1 MFRFRQQANTR
12 LHKLIVAVLTL
23 AALSAS
29 CADES
34 RPLPTAEQ
42 RPRAVRV
49 AEARILTLL
58 TGVDY
63 VGTLRSAREVEVV
76 ARTAGTIV
84 ALPVDEGF
92 RVTTGE
98 IVAQLDDAEIRSLR
112 RQVRSDRR
120 RVRTDR
126 DYVCDSAATDER
138 LARQGAISTAQV
150 DRSRATCQSAEAV
163 VETVQ
168 ARLDEVESVLERTDE
183 LSPFDGIVLRRVAEV
198 GQNVVPGRPL
208 MILGDT
214 NLEVVVPVTEGD
226 LRRGVAVGTPARLT
240 LGTGAVLEAT
250 VSEVAPLFVGPGRT
264 ADVRVDAPDDS
275 VAGLRHGES
284 VAVSFT
290 LGTTAEASAVP
301 IIALARRAD
310 EWGVFVVDAEEN
322 ARWRAVTPGVR
333 EDGWVAVEPRLD
345 EATRVAVTNLDVL
358 SDGDPVYAVVSQP

>member
-1 MFRFRQQANTR
+1 MEAWALDERSGDRGPLAPRACPRPPVAHRSVVNLPYGKPVPMRNVFRNASWR
-12 LHKLIVAVLTL
+12 VAVAYDGVHNVL
-23 AALSAS
+23 ARS

-214 NLEVVVPVTEGD
+214 NLEVVVPVGSPGGRLYRD
-226 LRRGVAVGTPARLT
+226 ILREELQK
-240 LGTGAVLEAT
+240 
-250 VSEVAPLFVGPGRT
+250 
-264 ADVRVDAPDDS
+264 
-275 VAGLRHGES
+275 HGS
-284 VAVSFT
+284 
-290 LGTTAEASAVP
+290 
-301 IIALARRAD
+301 R
-310 EWGVFVVDAEEN
+310 
-322 ARWRAVTPGVR
+322 
-333 EDGWVAVEPRLD
+333 
-345 EATRVAVTNLDVL
+345 
-358 SDGDPVYAVVSQP
+358 